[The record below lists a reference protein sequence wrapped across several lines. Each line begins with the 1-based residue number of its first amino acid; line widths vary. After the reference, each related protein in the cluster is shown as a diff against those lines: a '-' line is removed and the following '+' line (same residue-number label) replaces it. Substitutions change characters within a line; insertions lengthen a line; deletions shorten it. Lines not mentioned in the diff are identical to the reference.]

1 MQWHQI
7 ELDGRIVQ
15 SGLISDSVSSFIQ
28 TTIAVNRELDVLVG
42 FQETS
47 PDMFISPRF
56 AYRRS
61 DDGRGTLRPMVSL
74 GEGSGATSGLSWGDY
89 SGSVIDGDD
98 LESLW
103 TIQSIAGTDGRGDTV
118 ICRVPPAFG
127 KSQPERR

>member
-28 TTIAVNRELDVLVG
+28 TTIAVNRDLDVLVG

-56 AYRRS
+56 AYRRPRRAGDTAS
-61 DDGRGTLRPMVSL
+61 D
-74 GEGSGATSGLSWGDY
+74 GEPRRRSGSTNGLSGDY

-103 TIQSIAGTDGRGDTV
+103 TIQSIAGLMAAETR
-118 ICRVPPAFG
+118 
-127 KSQPERR
+127 